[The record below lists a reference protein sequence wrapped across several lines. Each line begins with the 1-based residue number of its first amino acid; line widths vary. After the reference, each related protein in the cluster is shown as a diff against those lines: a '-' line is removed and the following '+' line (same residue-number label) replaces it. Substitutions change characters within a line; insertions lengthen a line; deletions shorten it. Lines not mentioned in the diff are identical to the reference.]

1 MAAAWIEG
9 ISDHSPHYL
18 KGFIEGMDAVFRGF
32 LNYYQ
37 SSGGVVYDGDE
48 SAEEYLK
55 QLRQL
60 QERTDRDY
68 IAGCIEGAETALS
81 RVNGPVLPTEFGAGA
96 Y

>member
-9 ISDHSPHYL
+9 ISDHSPRYL

-32 LNYYQ
+32 VSHYQ
-37 SSGGVVYDGDE
+37 ACGGGVYDGDE
-48 SAEEYLK
+48 SADEYLK

-81 RVNGPVLPTEFGAGA
+81 RVHGPVLPTEFGMGV
-96 Y
+96 

>member
-18 KGFIEGMDAVFRGF
+18 KGFIEGMDVVYRGF
-32 LNYYQ
+32 VNHYQ
-37 SSGGVVYDGDE
+37 AQGGVYDGDE
-48 SAEEYLK
+48 SADEYLK

-60 QERTDRDY
+60 QERTDRNY

-81 RVNGPVLPTEFGAGA
+81 RVHGPVLPSEFGMG
-96 Y
+96 